1 MAAHDALRWQMRR
14 MGLDADIVA
23 PRLYQGSYPKQ
34 VYVPAMAGFNVV
46 VLCAEE
52 LQDGEFPGVAV
63 AMKVPLHDGGVPL
76 RPDEWSRALVA
87 GSQVAELVR
96 RGARV
101 LTTCAAGRNR
111 SGLVNAVA
119 LYHLYPDLSGAEIVR
134 RIQVARPNALTNRYF
149 AEAIRRLR

>member
-1 MAAHDALRWQMRR
+1 MSTYDVLRWQMRL

-34 VYVPAMAGFNVV
+34 VYAPAAVGFNVV

-52 LQDGEFPGVAV
+52 LQDGEFPGVPIT
-63 AMKVPLHDGGVPL
+63 MKVPLNDDGSPM
-76 RPDEWSRALVA
+76 RSDEWQRALVA
-87 GSQVAELVR
+87 GAQVAELVR

-111 SGLVNAVA
+111 SGLVNAIA
-119 LYHLYPDLSGAEIVR
+119 LYHLYPELSGAEIVR

-149 AEAIRRLR
+149 AGVLWRLR